1 MEKKF
6 TLGII
11 GAGNMASAILGG
23 ILKGGILKAEK
34 IAVSDKDSEKLAI
47 MAQNGVYVTHDNRE
61 IASESQYVIF
71 AVKPQ
76 IAPVVF
82 EEIKEV
88 ISAGTVVSIMA
99 GISIAKLKNAL
110 GERNYARIMPNTPA
124 LAGEGMSAVAF
135 SEGYRSQFVLDV
147 FASVGKVVE
156 LDESLF
162 DAVTSLSGSG
172 PAYVYMFAAA
182 LTKAGIEGG
191 LSPEESKLLALQTIE
206 GSAAY
211 AKTAPFDLETLTE
224 RVCSKG
230 GTTIEAVNVFKKE
243 NLDGIVSDAVRAC
256 RNRSAELSEKS

>member
-1 MEKKF
+1 MSYK
-6 TLGII
+6 LGFI
-11 GAGNMASAILGG
+11 GLGVMGGTILSRFMDTKEILPGDIVVYDAIPDKAAPYTARGAHLAGSAEEVLS
-23 ILKGGILKAEK
+23 AE
-34 IAVSDKDSEKLAI
+34 IAVL
-47 MAQNGVYVTHDNRE
+47 
-61 IASESQYVIF
+61 

-76 IAPVVF
+76 NYK
-82 EEIKEV
+82 EILLNSR
-88 ISAGTVVSIMA
+88 IGCRTLVSIMA
-99 GISIAKLKNAL
+99 GVKTATLSKLLPEGTAIC
-110 GERNYARIMPNTPA
+110 RIMPNTPA
-124 LAGEGMSAVAF
+124 FVGEGASGVTFVNVCDTDKALICNILKSMGKYVEI
-135 SEGYRSQFVLDV
+135 SED
-147 FASVGKVVE
+147 K
-156 LDESLF
+156 F
-162 DAVTSLSGSG
+162 DAVTSVSGSG